1 MRSGL
6 QSAKSKL
13 KSKLLIRPQD
23 ARLKHACSTAVGG
36 LQATLQILKEV
47 AGVTGV
53 PGLQAGIGAFLVVL
67 DVVKVCR
74 RLY

>member
-13 KSKLLIRPQD
+13 KSKLLISPQD
-23 ARLKHACSTAVGG
+23 KERLHGACSIALGG
-36 LQATLQILKEV
+36 LQATLQIIKEV

-53 PGLQAGIGAFLVVL
+53 PGLQAGLSGLLVVI
-67 DVVKVCR
+67 DVIKV
-74 RLY
+74 